1 VYDIVFLSYH
11 EPNAAEHWELV
22 YSRFP
27 RARRVHG
34 ISGIVGAHHLAASL
48 CKTRYFWVIDADNI
62 IHDDFDF
69 SFHWNRRERQDR
81 VAVWKARNNI
91 NGLEYGYGGIKL
103 LPRRAV
109 LDVSDKVVD
118 FTTSISDHFHP
129 MDEVASTTVINSS
142 PFEAWKAGFRECVKL
157 SSGIIKNGKTDENE
171 SRLAHWMSI
180 GADEDHGQHCIN
192 GANLGYKYGT
202 EHANDPAAL
211 ANINNWEWLR
221 EKFTND

>member
-1 VYDIVFLSYH
+1 MYDIVFLSYH

-22 YSRFP
+22 NSRFP
-27 RARRVHG
+27 RARRVHD
-34 ISGIVGAHHLAASL
+34 ISGIVGAHHLAASV

-109 LDVSDKVVD
+109 L
-118 FTTSISDHFHP
+118 P
-129 MDEVASTTVINSS
+129 
-142 PFEAWKAGFRECVKL
+142 
-157 SSGIIKNGKTDENE
+157 
-171 SRLAHWMSI
+171 
-180 GADEDHGQHCIN
+180 
-192 GANLGYKYGT
+192 
-202 EHANDPAAL
+202 
-211 ANINNWEWLR
+211 
-221 EKFTND
+221 